1 MFRAKWTVKFYF
13 HTIPSIEWRHP
24 DHLSDVWASRSDS
37 CRHQYLCKMDCF
49 SIMHSG
55 FVASTVSKNQY
66 AVCQT
71 AFAWRSR
78 AAFEDGCETVYD
90 KAYVILAW
98 ICFAL
103 LYVSVCCANV
113 SKWCAVVHS
122 YSLELFHL
130 YWKYILAVSWQ
141 ALSLNIKL
149 EAKDTFVE
157 FQLRQYCIIWMIIDI
172 TYVYFCIEETWE
184 RVSVLAVC

>member
-1 MFRAKWTVKFYF
+1 MDGDILFPH
-13 HTIPSIEWRHP
+13 HTIDW
-24 DHLSDVWASRSDS
+24 VTASRSPQRCMS
-37 CRHQYLCKMDCF
+37 IQKWQLPSPVPVQKDCF

-103 LYVSVCCANV
+103 LYVSVGCANV

-130 YWKYILAVSWQ
+130 YWKYILPVSWQ

-149 EAKDTFVE
+149 ETKDTFVE

-172 TYVYFCIEETWE
+172 TYVYFCIEETWQ
-184 RVSVLAVC
+184 RVSALAVC